1 MDDVASLSDKVLTVS
16 IAAYNVE
23 KTIEE
28 TLDSLVVGVPDE
40 ILHKIEIIV
49 VNDGS
54 QDGTTDVVKKY
65 AERYPESVRIYDKE
79 NAGWGS
85 TVNTSIKLAR
95 GKYLKL
101 LDGDDWFL
109 TENIPEFVHF
119 LEGAEAD
126 LVMSPYIK
134 RYPAEEL
141 QDNNH
146 RLIGK
151 EVCGIEKLDS
161 EEDIFMHE
169 LAVRTD
175 RIRSGEV
182 QIAEKCFYTDNEF
195 AFEAIRCS
203 DTVQRYEKPVY
214 VYRLGNAEQSVGLNG
229 IKKHYHDTVVVA
241 ERLFETFLKYERE
254 VGAVD
259 GTEPEDRSSEKKKLS
274 KWDGMT
280 QKSGNADGKMKILE
294 RKLVLVTDALYV
306 SYLLMDSKD
315 MKKELMEFD
324 KRLKNK
330 YVSIYKLTY
339 SVKKIKILRMSG
351 FLLYGYLAGK
361 VKQRYVG

>member
-1 MDDVASLSDKVLTVS
+1 MDDVASLSDKVLTISV
-16 IAAYNVE
+16 AAYNVE

-54 QDGTTDVVKKY
+54 QDGTSDAVKKY

-134 RYPAEEL
+134 RYPDEEL
-141 QDNNH
+141 QENNH

-151 EVCGIEKLDS
+151 EFSRIERLDP

-175 RIRSGEV
+175 RLRSGGV
-182 QIAEKCFYTDNEF
+182 KIAEKCFYTDNEF

-241 ERLFETFLKYERE
+241 ERIYDSFQKYEMESRCSD
-254 VGAVD
+254 VKVD
-259 GTEPEDRSSEKKKLS
+259 LLKR
-274 KWDGMT
+274 
-280 QKSGNADGKMKILE
+280 KIL
-294 RKLVLVTDALYV
+294 LITDALYV
-306 SYLLMDSKD
+306 SYLLMDSWET
-315 MKKELMEFD
+315 KKELMEFD
-324 KRLKNK
+324 CKIKGR
-330 YVSIYKLTY
+330 YGRVYELTNAT
-339 SVKKIKILRMSG
+339 KKIKLLRLSG
-351 FLLYGYLAGK
+351 FMLYGFMARK
-361 VKQRYVG
+361 VKQRYGG